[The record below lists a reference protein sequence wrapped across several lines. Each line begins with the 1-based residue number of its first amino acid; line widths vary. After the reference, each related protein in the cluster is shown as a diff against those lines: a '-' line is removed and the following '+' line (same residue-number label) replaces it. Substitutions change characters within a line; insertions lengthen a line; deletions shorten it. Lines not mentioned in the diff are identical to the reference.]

1 MAVNTGHK
9 IAVFLGLTL
18 LALGLIACGGGAEP
32 EPDVAPVTAELAQA
46 DMPTTAPRQTPRP
59 TVVPLPKT
67 SSQTTGIPTATQAAN
82 SVYQAYGFTLKLDPY
97 TDFESTG
104 LTASGFTKSAPD
116 NSQGLLTFS
125 YNGASVILYWQPSS
139 TDVQPQQSVASAL
152 SLLSSMSPS
161 ITLTTASEGDIA
173 VDSLP
178 GRFGGFVSTNSDGTA
193 VGGGLIGGWDCTAT
207 SSSFSLIVSGAD
219 STAIIIT
226 FDQLVKNF
234 SC

>member
-1 MAVNTGHK
+1 MSRNSRY
-9 IAVFLGLTL
+9 ISLITL
-18 LALGLIACGGGAEP
+18 MGALALALTGCGDTSQSESDVEPVAE
-32 EPDVAPVTAELAQA
+32 VAQA
-46 DMPTTAPRQTPRP
+46 DTVSTVPTRTPRSTVSIQS
-59 TVVPLPKT
+59 TVVPT
-67 SSQTTGIPTATQAAN
+67 AIPALNT
-82 SVYQAYGFTLKLDPY
+82 VYQAQGFALKLDPY

-104 LTASGFTKSAPD
+104 LNVSGFTKSVPD
-116 NSQGLLTFS
+116 DSQGLLTFS

-152 SLLSSMSPS
+152 SLLSGMSPS
-161 ITLTTASEGDIA
+161 ITFSTSSEGDIV
-173 VDSLP
+173 VDSMP

-193 VGGGLIGGWDCTAT
+193 VGGGLIGGWDCTAK

-226 FDQLVKNF
+226 FNQLVENF